1 MKAEPPSPGRA
12 AVAPDRETSEA
23 LGRLGS
29 TTPSMRLDIGDI
41 VVYGAHGAGPVAA
54 RESRVVLGR
63 KQEVVVLSLAGGLS
77 VELPLERAHELL
89 RPLAD
94 ESDMSRVR
102 EALSADQAISADPWL
117 KRQRESLRKLS
128 DGDPIGLAHIIRE
141 GTRREATPSA
151 KGSKSR
157 LSPGEQEVLVKAR
170 RLLASEIA
178 YVQGVEPEEADAW
191 IERQL
196 SRDA

>member
-1 MKAEPPSPGRA
+1 
-12 AVAPDRETSEA
+12 
-23 LGRLGS
+23 
-29 TTPSMRLDIGDI
+29 MRLDVGDI
-41 VVYGAHGAGPVAA
+41 VVYGAHGPGPVAA

-63 KQEVVVLSLAGGLS
+63 RQEVVVLSLADGLS
-77 VELPLERAHELL
+77 VELPLERARELL

-94 ESDMSRVR
+94 ESDISRVR
-102 EALSADQAISADPWL
+102 EALAADQAISSDPWL
-117 KRQRESLRKLS
+117 KRQRESLRRLS
-128 DGDPIGLAHIIRE
+128 EGDPIELAHIIRE

-151 KGSKSR
+151 KGSKSP
-157 LSPGEQEVLVKAR
+157 LSPGEREVLMKAR

-178 YVQGVEPEEADAW
+178 YVQGVEPEAADAW